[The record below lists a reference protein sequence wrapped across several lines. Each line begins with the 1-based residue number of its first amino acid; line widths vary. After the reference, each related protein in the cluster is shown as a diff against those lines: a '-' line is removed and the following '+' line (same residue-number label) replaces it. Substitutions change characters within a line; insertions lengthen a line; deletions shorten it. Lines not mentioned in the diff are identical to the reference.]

1 MEEYQKIELFDDA
14 GNAFEVEHLLTFEH
28 ENVHY
33 IAFGDIMEDDDA
45 EAGVYI
51 FRIEEKDG
59 EDDTY
64 IPIENPVE
72 LEEAWSIFKDIFFEE
87 DEDEE

>member
-1 MEEYQKIELFDDA
+1 MEEFKKIELFDDD

-28 ENVHY
+28 SNDY
-33 IAFGDIMEDDDA
+33 FIAFGDIVENDDE

-59 EDDTY
+59 EDVAY
-64 IPIENPVE
+64 VPIENEVE
-72 LEEAWSIFKDIFFEE
+72 LEEVWSVFKDIFFDEE
-87 DEDEE
+87 DA